1 MRSARWPYVL
11 TFAIGAVA
19 AAAITHHFMRGG
31 DVRHEITVIEPGI
44 LYRSGQLTADE
55 LREEIRARD
64 IKTVINLGS
73 RTDWDIEVCKAEG
86 VELIDMPVGDVWCIC
101 GVAAPGHDVVP
112 PSPYDLTPFWEAIDN
127 AERSP
132 VLIHCWGG
140 IHRTGVLTGI
150 YRIERQ
156 GWTAE
161 DALAEMRLYGFNNRK
176 EKFAEVIDYMHQLES
191 EVRVRNDQERVAQE
205 SNQAAPGANRR

>member
-1 MRSARWPYVL
+1 MRQSRWSYIL
-11 TFAIGAVA
+11 FLAIGAIG

-31 DVRHEITVIEPGI
+31 DVRHEVTVVEPGI
-44 LYRSGQLTADE
+44 LYRSGQLTAEE
-55 LREEIRARD
+55 LTAEIRSRG

-73 RTDWDIEVCKAEG
+73 RTDWDTAVCEAEG
-86 VELIDMPVGDVWCIC
+86 VELIDLPVGDVWCVC

-112 PSPYDLTPFWEAIDN
+112 PAPYDISPFWEAIDN
-127 AERSP
+127 PEKSP

-156 GWTAE
+156 GWSAD
-161 DALAEMRLYGFNNRK
+161 DALAEMRLFGFNNQK
-176 EKFAEVIDYMHQLES
+176 DKFVEVVEYMHQLELD
-191 EVRVRNDQERVAQE
+191 VKTRTAQHP
-205 SNQAAPGANRR
+205 PGDDETLQRQ